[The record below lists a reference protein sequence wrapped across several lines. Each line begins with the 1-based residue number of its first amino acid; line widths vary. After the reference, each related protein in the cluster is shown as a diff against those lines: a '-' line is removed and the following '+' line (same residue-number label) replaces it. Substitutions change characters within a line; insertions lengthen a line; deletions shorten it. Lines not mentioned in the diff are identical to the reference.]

1 MFVSWGSSQY
11 LPLTAILRSLALISP
26 QDSAGISGTKPNKP
40 EEKKQENA
48 SRSMTITFLIH
59 YRAIYNQALF
69 STKKSKLWSYQI
81 A

>member
-40 EEKKQENA
+40 VENKQENA

-59 YRAIYNQALF
+59 
-69 STKKSKLWSYQI
+69 
-81 A
+81 

>member
-11 LPLTAILRSLALISP
+11 LPLIAILRSLALISP

-40 EEKKQENA
+40 VEKKQENA

-59 YRAIYNQALF
+59 
-69 STKKSKLWSYQI
+69 
-81 A
+81 

>member
-26 QDSAGISGTKPNKP
+26 QEAGISGTKPNKP
-40 EEKKQENA
+40 VEKKQENA

-59 YRAIYNQALF
+59 
-69 STKKSKLWSYQI
+69 
-81 A
+81 